1 MYFYRCSLKG
11 VDLFMGITINIDLNS
26 IEKVKEFINDISK
39 LEGEFDLISDR
50 YIVDAKSIMGI
61 FSLNLAK
68 PLELRIVSDENI
80 DLSIFDKYRI

>member
-1 MYFYRCSLKG
+1 M
-11 VDLFMGITINIDLNS
+11 DTTINIDLNS
-26 IEKVKEFINDISK
+26 IEKVKQFINDISK

-61 FSLNLAK
+61 FSLNLAN

-80 DLSIFDKYRI
+80 DLSIFDKYRV

>member
-1 MYFYRCSLKG
+1 M
-11 VDLFMGITINIDLNS
+11 DTTINIDLNS
-26 IEKVKEFINDISK
+26 IEKVKQFINDISK

-61 FSLNLAK
+61 FSLNLAN

-80 DLSIFDKYRI
+80 DLTIFDKYIV